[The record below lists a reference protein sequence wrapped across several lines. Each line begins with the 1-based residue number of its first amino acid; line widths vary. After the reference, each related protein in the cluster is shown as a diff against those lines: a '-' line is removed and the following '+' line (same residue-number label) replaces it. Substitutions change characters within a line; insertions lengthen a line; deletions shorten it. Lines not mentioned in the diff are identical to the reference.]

1 MGMEIF
7 DCVQGTPEWF
17 ECRRGLPT
25 ASQFSTVISEGRSDG
40 TMANTLIDAL
50 VKSGCSAAQLAAA
63 VKAAKSK
70 NANPAATRSKYMRE
84 LAGEILTGELS
95 ESYSNAHMERGSD
108 QEDDARRLYA
118 FHTDTEPK
126 LVGFV
131 RNGNAGCSPD
141 SIIGNNGGLEIKSA
155 LAHIQIDR
163 LFRNEL
169 PSEHKAQVHGNIWLC
184 EREWWDFMS
193 YCPKLP
199 PLIKRVYRDEVYIA
213 SIATAVRIFNEE
225 LAALVDR
232 VRAYEPEP
240 ENSAMRMAG

>member
-1 MGMEIF
+1 MSMQIF
-7 DCVQGTPEWF
+7 DCAQGTPEWF

-25 ASQFSTVISEGRSDG
+25 ASQFSVVISEGRADG
-40 TMANTLIDAL
+40 TMPNTLIDAL

-70 NANPAATRSKYMRE
+70 NANPAATRAKYMRE

-95 ESYSNAHMERGSD
+95 ETYSNSHMERGNE

-118 FHTDTEPK
+118 FHTDAEPK
-126 LVGFV
+126 FVGFV
-131 RNGNAGCSPD
+131 RSDYAGCSPD
-141 SIIGNNGGLEIKSA
+141 SLIGCNGGLEIKSA
-155 LAHIQIDR
+155 LAHIQIER
-163 LFRNEL
+163 LFKNEL
-169 PSEHKAQVHGNIWLC
+169 PSEHKAQVQGNIWLC

-213 SIATAVRIFNEE
+213 SIANAVRIFNEE

-232 VRAYEPEP
+232 VRAYQPEP
-240 ENSAMRMAG
+240 ASDVRAA

>member
-1 MGMEIF
+1 MTIEVF

-25 ASQFSTVISEGRSDG
+25 ASQFSVVISEGRSDG
-40 TMANTLIDAL
+40 TMPNTMIDAL

-70 NANPAATRSKYMRE
+70 NANPAATRAKYMRE

-95 ESYSNAHMERGSD
+95 ETYSNAHMDRGSE
-108 QEDDARRLYA
+108 QEADARRLYA
-118 FHTDTEPK
+118 FLADKEPA

-141 SIIGNNGGLEIKSA
+141 SLVGNNGGLEIKSA
-155 LAHIQIDR
+155 LPHIQIER
-163 LFRNEL
+163 LFKNEL
-169 PSEHKAQVHGNIWLC
+169 PSEHKAQVQGNLWLC

-193 YCPKLP
+193 FSPKLP

-213 SIATAVRIFNEE
+213 SIAAAVRIFNEE
-225 LAALVDR
+225 LAALVER
-232 VRAYEPEP
+232 VRAYEPEQ
-240 ENSAMRMAG
+240 MAA